1 MNILSNTY
9 YKTLYNS
16 LTKLIDVNK
25 IENEIGDNS
34 FFVASTPNNKRLT
47 LIINYLTYF
56 NSSYYNDNTN
66 KKLNSYNIGDLIE
79 LISNNDNVIV
89 PYAPVYQ
96 YNNVTYSVSEMQVTI
111 DEYKKLIENNII
123 ALYYVGMR
131 NGMYE
136 QNNKNICIRYNKLK
150 NK

>member
-47 LIINYLTYF
+47 LIINYLTHF

-89 PYAPVYQ
+89 PYTPVYQ

-150 NK
+150 K

>member
-89 PYAPVYQ
+89 PYTPVYQ

>member
-47 LIINYLTYF
+47 LIITYLTYF

-89 PYAPVYQ
+89 PYTPVYQ

>member
-47 LIINYLTYF
+47 LIINYLTHF

-89 PYAPVYQ
+89 PYTPIYQ
-96 YNNVTYSVSEMQVTI
+96 YNNVTYSASEMQVTI

>member
-47 LIINYLTYF
+47 LIINYLTHF
-56 NSSYYNDNTN
+56 NSSYYNDNTD

-79 LISNNDNVIV
+79 LISNNDNVIL
-89 PYAPVYQ
+89 PR
-96 YNNVTYSVSEMQVTI
+96 S
-111 DEYKKLIENNII
+111 
-123 ALYYVGMR
+123 
-131 NGMYE
+131 
-136 QNNKNICIRYNKLK
+136 
-150 NK
+150 

>member
-47 LIINYLTYF
+47 LIINYLTHF

-89 PYAPVYQ
+89 PYTPIYQ
-96 YNNVTYSVSEMQVTI
+96 YNNVTYSVSEMQITI

>member
-47 LIINYLTYF
+47 LIINYLTHF

-66 KKLNSYNIGDLIE
+66 KKLNLYNIGDLIE

-89 PYAPVYQ
+89 PYTPVYQ

-136 QNNKNICIRYNKLK
+136 QNNKTICIRYNKLK

>member
-16 LTKLIDVNK
+16 LTKLIDINK

-47 LIINYLTYF
+47 LIINYLTHF

-89 PYAPVYQ
+89 PYTPVYQ

>member
-47 LIINYLTYF
+47 LIINYLTHF
-56 NSSYYNDNTN
+56 NSSYYNDNTD

-89 PYAPVYQ
+89 PYTPVYQ

-111 DEYKKLIENNII
+111 DEYKNLIENNII

>member
-56 NSSYYNDNTN
+56 NSSYYNDNTD

-89 PYAPVYQ
+89 PYTPVYQ

>member
-47 LIINYLTYF
+47 LIINYLTHF

-89 PYAPVYQ
+89 PYTPVYQ

>member
-34 FFVASTPNNKRLT
+34 FFVASTQNNKRLT
-47 LIINYLTYF
+47 LIINYLTHF

-89 PYAPVYQ
+89 PYTPIYQ

-136 QNNKNICIRYNKLK
+136 QNNKTICIRYNKLK

>member
-56 NSSYYNDNTN
+56 NSSYYNDNTD

-89 PYAPVYQ
+89 PYTPVYQ
-96 YNNVTYSVSEMQVTI
+96 YNNVTYSVSEMQVT
-111 DEYKKLIENNII
+111 DEYKNLIENNII

>member
-47 LIINYLTYF
+47 LIINYLTHF

-89 PYAPVYQ
+89 PYTPIYQ

-111 DEYKKLIENNII
+111 DEYKNLIENNII

>member
-47 LIINYLTYF
+47 LIINYLTHF

-89 PYAPVYQ
+89 PYTPIYQ

-111 DEYKKLIENNII
+111 DEYKKLIENNVI

>member
-47 LIINYLTYF
+47 LIINYLTSIIF
-56 NSSYYNDNTN
+56 FVAE
-66 KKLNSYNIGDLIE
+66 KLSALI
-79 LISNNDNVIV
+79 V
-89 PYAPVYQ
+89 
-96 YNNVTYSVSEMQVTI
+96 
-111 DEYKKLIENNII
+111 
-123 ALYYVGMR
+123 
-131 NGMYE
+131 
-136 QNNKNICIRYNKLK
+136 
-150 NK
+150 

>member
-47 LIINYLTYF
+47 LIINYLTHF

-89 PYAPVYQ
+89 PYTPVYQ

-111 DEYKKLIENNII
+111 DEYKNLIENNII